1 VGARPGSGAA
11 HEEEL
16 ESTWGDVA
24 TTYGGDA
31 LPPRT
36 GVLGHSPREPAGS
49 ELRLAPLGVV
59 ARDQRWEK
67 KRSFL
72 EPSHPGHWD
81 LDAAE
86 EEVHRVFTETHQAL
100 HAVWAAPCIANSS
113 YSRVVR
119 ACVAPLNLEGL
130 GAGSSPKLPALG
142 QVSV

>member
-1 VGARPGSGAA
+1 V
-11 HEEEL
+11 
-16 ESTWGDVA
+16 
-24 TTYGGDA
+24 
-31 LPPRT
+31 LPPCT

-49 ELRLAPLGVV
+49 KLRLALLGIA

-67 KRSFL
+67 KRSFS

-86 EEVHRVFTETHQAL
+86 EEVRRVFTETHQAL
-100 HAVWAAPCIANSS
+100 HAMWAAPCIANSS

-119 ACVAPLNLEGL
+119 ARVAPLNLEGL
-130 GAGSSPKLPALG
+130 VVGSSPKLPAPG